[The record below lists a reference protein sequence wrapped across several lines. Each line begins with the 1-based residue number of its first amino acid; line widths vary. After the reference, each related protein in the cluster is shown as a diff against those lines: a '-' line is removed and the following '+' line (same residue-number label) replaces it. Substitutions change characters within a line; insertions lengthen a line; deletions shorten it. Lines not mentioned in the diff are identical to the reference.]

1 MNELTGRVVSNAMK
15 NTIVVE
21 VMRQKVHPL
30 YKKIIRSSIRLKANC
45 ETTDIKV
52 GDMVKIKSC
61 RPISKDKH
69 YQFVGIITKDN
80 K

>member
-1 MNELTGRVVSNAMK
+1 MREITGRVVSIAMK

-21 VMRQKVHPL
+21 VMRQKFHPL
-30 YKKIIRSSIRLKANC
+30 YKKIIRRSSRIKAHC
-45 ETTDIKV
+45 ETTNV
-52 GDMVKIKSC
+52 SLGDMVKIKSC

-69 YQFVGIITKDN
+69 YQFVEKLTKDN